1 LSSFEE
7 VNTTQSTIL
16 DDDAE
21 LLNRSAARA
30 ALGSIESFS
39 VESTSLVS
47 YHSRGRL
54 LIISGDAARARPI
67 HREFADKLSCCVLS
81 TGEEVP
87 EPTLGFPAMF
97 AQGRE
102 IRIRG
107 HLGAFT
113 VTVVVG
119 DEEVNVAGGF
129 AVETDCFDLIL
140 DLGTPPLLTWEVPPF
155 GYYAPGEDGVA
166 LAKALAELPDLVG
179 EFEKPKYF
187 DYNPNICA
195 HGNSGLKGC
204 SRCLDACPAG
214 AITSLIDKIAVD
226 PYFCQGGGSCATAC
240 PTGAIVYSFPK
251 PADTVDRL
259 RILLRAYRE
268 NGGRDPVLL
277 FHDGVAADQCVA
289 SAAERLPAHI
299 MALGVEEIGSV
310 GLDVWLPGLA
320 FGAGRIL
327 ILETAQVPAKVSRE
341 LAEQLGIARSLLEA
355 MGYPPSA
362 LARIQAADPQTL
374 LDQIQSGDPM
384 PPITPAGF
392 AGANEK
398 RRSIFNAI
406 DHLRKQAPNPAAT
419 VALPHGAPFGEVAV
433 DRDACTLCMACV
445 SVCPASALYDGA
457 DTPRLDFLESNC
469 VQCGLCQSA
478 CPEDAVTC
486 HPRFLF
492 NPEERRQRRVLNE
505 EPAFHCIACGAPFAT
520 RSMIETMEAKLR
532 GHSMFQDNRS
542 LRRLKLCGE
551 CRVRDMFADDE

>member
-1 LSSFEE
+1 VSY
-7 VNTTQSTIL
+7 
-16 DDDAE
+16 
-21 LLNRSAARA
+21 
-30 ALGSIESFS
+30 
-39 VESTSLVS
+39 EST
-47 YHSRGRL
+47 GRL
-54 LIISGDAARARPI
+54 LIIGDGARALSI
-67 HREFADKLSCCVLS
+67 HRELADKLSCCLLATGAAGPETMAGVPVL
-81 TGEEVP
+81 
-87 EPTLGFPAMF
+87 F
-97 AQGRE
+97 ARGRE
-102 IRIRG
+102 IRVKG
-107 HLGAFT
+107 HLGEFT

-129 AVETDCFDLIL
+129 AGDAECFDLIL

-166 LAKALAELPDLVG
+166 LAKALAELPGLVG
-179 EFEKPKYF
+179 EFDKPKYF
-187 DYNPNICA
+187 DYDPNICA

-204 SRCLDACPAG
+204 SRCLDACPTG

-226 PYFCQGGGSCATAC
+226 PYSCQGGGSCATAC

-259 RILLRAYRE
+259 RILLRTYRE
-268 NGGRDPVLL
+268 NRGRDPVLL
-277 FHDGVAADQCVA
+277 FHDGAAGGQCVA
-289 SAAERLPAHI
+289 GAAERLPAHV

-327 ILETAQVPAKVSRE
+327 VLETPQVPAKVSRE
-341 LAEQLGIARSLLEA
+341 LAQQLGIAQSLLEA

-362 LARIQAADPQTL
+362 LARIQTVDPQTL
-374 LDQIQSGDPM
+374 LDQVLRGDPM
-384 PPITPAGF
+384 PPIIPAGF

-406 DHLRKQAPNPAAT
+406 DHLRKQAPLPVDT
-419 VALPHGAPFGEVAV
+419 VALPHGAPFGEIAV

-445 SVCPASALYDGA
+445 SVCPVSALYDGV
-457 DTPRLDFLESNC
+457 DTPRLDFLEANC
-469 VQCGLCQSA
+469 VQCGLCRTA
-478 CPEDAVTC
+478 CPESAITC

-492 NPEERRQRRVLNE
+492 NPEARRQRRVLNE

-520 RSMIETMEAKLR
+520 RSMIETMETKLR

-542 LRRLKLCGE
+542 LRRIKMCGE
-551 CRVRDMFADDE
+551 CRVRDMFAGDE